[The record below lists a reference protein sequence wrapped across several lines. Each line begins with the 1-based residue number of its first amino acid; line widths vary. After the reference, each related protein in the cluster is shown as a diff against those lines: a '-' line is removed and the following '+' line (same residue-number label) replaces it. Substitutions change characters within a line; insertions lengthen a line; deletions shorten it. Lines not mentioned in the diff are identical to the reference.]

1 MPIIEWNVTLLL
13 GIPKIDK
20 HHQHLV
26 QVLND
31 TYHGFRD
38 GSEVSLAVLD
48 DMMTASSRNFIF
60 EETLMAETR
69 YPKLAQHKNEH
80 VIFSR
85 RLQEL
90 QNNRRQGRK
99 ITIELVWFLC
109 NWVSHHIRETDGDF
123 CRFLDGVRMR
133 KRAEGEAD

>member
-20 HHQHLV
+20 HHQQLV

-38 GSEVSLAVLD
+38 GIEITLPVMEEIITS
-48 DMMTASSRNFIF
+48 SSRNFIF
-60 EETLMAETR
+60 EEALMAETR

-80 VIFSR
+80 AIFSR
-85 RLQEL
+85 RIQEL
-90 QNNRRQGRK
+90 QNNLRQDRK

-109 NWVSHHIRETDGDF
+109 NWVSHHIRETDAEFG
-123 CRFLDGVRMR
+123 RFMDGVRMR
-133 KRAEGEAD
+133 KRAGEDL